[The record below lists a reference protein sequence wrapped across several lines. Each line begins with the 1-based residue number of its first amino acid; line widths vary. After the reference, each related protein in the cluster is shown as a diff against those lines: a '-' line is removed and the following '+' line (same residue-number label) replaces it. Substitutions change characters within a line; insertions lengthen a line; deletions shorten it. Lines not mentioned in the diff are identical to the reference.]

1 MEILIYNNPNK
12 HLYIH
17 ININL
22 TVIHYILLKPK

>member
-1 MEILIYNNPNK
+1 MEILIYNNPK
-12 HLYIH
+12 TFIYIH